1 VNEWTVMALG
11 TGELLLLA
19 VIAVIFLGP
28 KEVYKIAHKMGG
40 WMREIQKMS
49 QEFMRELNR
58 EADSIERVEKS
69 LSANKNVFMTGGSAT
84 AATGATAA
92 GTTPSISDSPTEPMV
107 TDDNPASV
115 LGGPNAPPEVTP
127 EAAPV
132 AEPEP
137 ASESP
142 ASAESISSEPTS
154 TDEEKSSS

>member
-1 VNEWTVMALG
+1 MALG

-58 EADSIERVEKS
+58 EADSIERAEKS
-69 LSANKNVFMTGGSAT
+69 VPTDKNVFVTGGSAN
-84 AATGATAA
+84 AATSVA
-92 GTTPSISDSPTEPMV
+92 TPSIADQQSEPMV

-115 LGGPNAPPEVTP
+115 LGGPNTPPETTP
-127 EAAPV
+127 EVAPDAPSV
-132 AEPEP
+132 ASADS
-137 ASESP
+137 ASES
-142 ASAESISSEPTS
+142 IS

>member
-1 VNEWTVMALG
+1 MALG

-69 LSANKNVFMTGGSAT
+69 LPADKNVFMTGSSANT
-84 AATGATAA
+84 AISVS
-92 GTTPSISDSPTEPMV
+92 TPSIADSPVEPMV

-115 LGGPNAPPEVTP
+115 LGAPD
-127 EAAPV
+127 EAEIYEETESI
-132 AEPEP
+132 EPE
-137 ASESP
+137 ST
-142 ASAESISSEPTS
+142 PTE
-154 TDEEKSSS
+154 TEKSSS